1 MVAQAF
7 TTSAT
12 PGTLTSVA
20 VWLRNNAGSTGT
32 YTVTLNASAGG
43 QPAAVLSTLAS
54 SVSVVPYYDGTPVIT
69 PGTAPALS
77 PNTTYFIEISGSS
90 GMVWKGGTS
99 APTTSVTPTPSFTS
113 FASSD
118 SGATWG
124 SLTGVYRDAT
134 IVVNEQAA
142 VPDAPTIGTATA
154 GNTTASVAWTAPA
167 GNGSAI
173 LDYTV
178 TSTPASSP
186 CSTAATTCTV
196 SSLSNGTAY
205 TFTVHATNVAGNSA
219 ESVPSSSVTP
229 RSSGGGGGGT
239 PPPPTPTDSPS
250 PSASPS
256 VTMTSS
262 PTVVP
267 AASSTASSAQ
277 VIPHASSGSPSPSR
291 PAASPTAPMTAIASP
306 ATPSTAPTPA
316 ATLTPTAGVS
326 AAPTRSATASHGSLL
341 SGTSLFRQDAP
352 AGPAMNLSVSLHVGG
367 VITDKA
373 VSVSAAGL
381 KPGSTVQIQV
391 YSAEQVIGSAT
402 ADGSGSAVIA
412 ATMPSDLPPGTQ
424 TIMAVGTGPDGQP
437 VQSVGGFD
445 LASDGTITALAPPGQ
460 VADPIRPGSDELQR
474 AIAAGKPL
482 YSVALYPAVVAT
494 VAVAGVAVVGL
505 AGAGGLVNNSAG
517 RTSHS
522 SSRGKLAGVVTKKLK
537 ALKPHADG
545 IGDRSRTWALPLTA
559 AMDRWIAKV
568 PRHVGKYSELASRLL
583 VDGSWARAMFGSA
596 AFILWV
602 AGVVLGLFSAASVHF
617 QALPPTLPVMLAII
631 VLGILDA
638 AAGATAWIVIAVAAL
653 LTGHVT
659 TLADV
664 RTLLGLFVVC
674 ASIPLLAQAGGI
686 IADGSLGSSGRLCHA
701 TSVLGVRCCF
711 HVQGVERAQ
720 RT

>member
-32 YTVTLNASAGG
+32 YTVTLYASAGG

-239 PPPPTPTDSPS
+239 PPPPTPTDSP
-250 PSASPS
+250 SPS

>member
-1 MVAQAF
+1 
-7 TTSAT
+7 
-12 PGTLTSVA
+12 
-20 VWLRNNAGSTGT
+20 
-32 YTVTLNASAGG
+32 
-43 QPAAVLSTLAS
+43 
-54 SVSVVPYYDGTPVIT
+54 
-69 PGTAPALS
+69 
-77 PNTTYFIEISGSS
+77 
-90 GMVWKGGTS
+90 
-99 APTTSVTPTPSFTS
+99 
-113 FASSD
+113 
-118 SGATWG
+118 
-124 SLTGVYRDAT
+124 
-134 IVVNEQAA
+134 
-142 VPDAPTIGTATA
+142 
-154 GNTTASVAWTAPA
+154 
-167 GNGSAI
+167 
-173 LDYTV
+173 
-178 TSTPASSP
+178 
-186 CSTAATTCTV
+186 
-196 SSLSNGTAY
+196 
-205 TFTVHATNVAGNSA
+205 
-219 ESVPSSSVTP
+219 
-229 RSSGGGGGGT
+229 
-239 PPPPTPTDSPS
+239 
-250 PSASPS
+250 
-256 VTMTSS
+256 
-262 PTVVP
+262 
-267 AASSTASSAQ
+267 
-277 VIPHASSGSPSPSR
+277 
-291 PAASPTAPMTAIASP
+291 MTAIASP

>member
-196 SSLSNGTAY
+196 SGLSNGTAY

-239 PPPPTPTDSPS
+239 PPPPTPTDSP
-250 PSASPS
+250 SPS

>member
-239 PPPPTPTDSPS
+239 PPPPTPTDSP
-250 PSASPS
+250 SPS